1 MLCGVARV
9 HLSLMLSLALGLAL
23 VSPLAYLRALTRPVV
38 QLILRLEEENTVVGE
53 DRRTGES
60 ITLSDFN
67 YFIFGGPEELQWSPA
82 IYAKLAYE
90 GFFTITTGGTL
101 VWTAL
106 KAEILLSFLS
116 LLPPSLFF
124 PFSHRSIFY
133 YIFKLQLYL
142 IPRTMSRPVL
152 ARATLCMRI
161 STGC

>member
-9 HLSLMLSLALGLAL
+9 HLSLVLSLALGLAL

-116 LLPPSLFF
+116 LLPPFLFF
-124 PFSHRSIFY
+124 FHSPIDPFSTTFSNFNFI
-133 YIFKLQLYL
+133 
-142 IPRTMSRPVL
+142 
-152 ARATLCMRI
+152 
-161 STGC
+161 